1 MRFRKLIRFI
11 WVFACIYLIL
21 LATLAAGGRAQTNR
35 GEPSAEVRNKLSKQV
50 WLIWASFANVSSRHK
65 AELALLR
72 KIHTLKRLI

>member
-11 WVFACIYLIL
+11 WVLLVIYLIL
-21 LATLAAGGRAQTNR
+21 LATLAAAGR
-35 GEPSAEVRNKLSKQV
+35 KLIVVNHRLKFVTSYSSK